1 VKAEKPLK
9 IYQALTAIIHFSISK
24 KDKREKT
31 QMEITD
37 TQHSVDQFIRDE
49 QSQVGGFSFDMCARN
64 ERIMQTLGGS
74 TSLPRAWKTGTTIVG
89 MVYKNGVVLGA
100 DTRATGGA
108 EVMDKNCEKIHY
120 LAPNIWCCGAGTAAD
135 TEKTTELIAS
145 NLELLRLSTGSE
157 SRVVTALTMLK
168 RLLYRY
174 QGNVSAA
181 LVLGGVDNT
190 GPSLYDIHP
199 HGSTQKLPY
208 VTMGSGSLA
217 AMSVFETRYAEDME
231 EEAAIALVRD
241 SIRAGIFNDLG
252 SGSNVDITVIKRGEV
267 SRFRTYENAAGS
279 VDDYKSKFSAPK
291 SIAIPLGATYVIE
304 DTFRPH
310 RNVPVSIQASNDM
323 EL

>member
-1 VKAEKPLK
+1 
-9 IYQALTAIIHFSISK
+9 
-24 KDKREKT
+24 
-31 QMEITD
+31 MEISD
-37 TQHSVDQFIRDE
+37 SVHSKALFLKEE
-49 QSQVGGFSFDMCARN
+49 QQSNGGFNFDLCNRN
-64 ERIMQTLGGS
+64 DRIMRSLGGAA

-89 MVYKNGVVLGA
+89 IVYKNGVVLGA

-157 SRVVTALTMLK
+157 SRVVAALTLLK

-174 QGNVSAA
+174 QGHVSAA
-181 LVLGGVDNT
+181 LILGGVDVT
-190 GPSLYDIHP
+190 GPHLYDIHP

-217 AMSVFETRYAEDME
+217 AMSVFESRYTEDMDE
-231 EEAAIALVRD
+231 AAAIALVRD
-241 SIRAGIFNDLG
+241 AVRAGIFNDLG
-252 SGSNVDITVIKRGEV
+252 SGSNVDITVIKKDGEV
-267 SRFRTYENAAGS
+267 TRMRTYENAAGS
-279 VDDYKSKFSAPK
+279 AETYKSQFPK
-291 SIAIPLGATYVIE
+291 PASLNIPAGTTYVIE

-310 RNVPVSIQASNDM
+310 KVAAPSVVATGPSSNAM